1 MEGCT
6 CINFFTE
13 LALPWF
19 GGYFFMINIT
29 LRYFN
34 VGLYPNFTPPF
45 NPILFTKVTHPKDN
59 F

>member
-1 MEGCT
+1 MYQLFHRTGVT
-6 CINFFTE
+6 LVWWI
-13 LALPWF
+13 
-19 GGYFFMINIT
+19 FFMIYIT